1 MTHGNGNTRIS
12 EERLTRLMKKI
23 FAEKLEE
30 QQQVLQKL
38 ISGNL
43 EIAMKEIKNISE
55 RIKKSV
61 GFTEE
66 ALEE

>member
-1 MTHGNGNTRIS
+1 
-12 EERLTRLMKKI
+12 MKKI